1 MTSNPL
7 RQKIKLILETLDSL
21 SRQNGIVEKDA
32 LLSALYSKLD
42 VEEAEELMTYLIKEG
57 ILKVTHTGIIEK
69 LS

>member
-21 SRQNGIVEKDA
+21 SRQNGIVEKDV

-42 VEEAEELMTYLIKEG
+42 VEEAEELMTQLIKEG
-57 ILKVTHTGIIEK
+57 ILKVTQTGIIEK
-69 LS
+69 PS

>member
-21 SRQNGIVEKDA
+21 SRQNGIVEKDV

-42 VEEAEELMTYLIKEG
+42 VEEAEELMTHLIKEG
-57 ILKVTHTGIIEK
+57 ILKITQTGIIEK
-69 LS
+69 PS